1 MFCPWARKVV
11 FAVGPV
17 TGAVA
22 GALLAGALLGG
33 VVGPVMGAVAGAE
46 LGGGVG
52 PVTGPLATVPFE
64 LQAVA
69 SSAAQTT
76 PAQPATRRA
85 LRTLVVN
92 MEIKPS
98 QLSRFSTDN
107 GKRVKGGG

>member
-1 MFCPWARKVV
+1 M

-17 TGAVA
+17 AGAVA

-46 LGGGVG
+46 AGGV
-52 PVTGPLATVPFE
+52 VGPLATVPFE

-85 LRTLVVN
+85 LRALVVN

-107 GKRVKGGG
+107 GKRVKEGG

>member
-1 MFCPWARKVV
+1 VV

-33 VVGPVMGAVAGAE
+33 V
-46 LGGGVG
+46 VG

-85 LRTLVVN
+85 LRALVVN

-98 QLSRFSTDN
+98 QLSRFQPTT
-107 GKRVKGGG
+107 GRG

>member
-1 MFCPWARKVV
+1 MSCPWARKVV

-33 VVGPVMGAVAGAE
+33 V
-46 LGGGVG
+46 VG